1 MQRLEAARQA
11 GLLSAI
17 PEVDADEF
25 NSIPPTNA
33 NTNADL
39 GNAGFAAKPAHLLV
53 AELEEAEAR
62 KREKARATT
71 SEDVGLG
78 DDPSGSLS
86 IAALEITKPKADVER
101 HERKLPSW
109 VLGLVITLVALI
121 VGAVAYN
128 VGFSEPPPE
137 SARDHTELVHKLE
150 TRKKAI
156 AAMEQGHKLA
166 MIGGA
171 KADAAIVA
179 YEKALGFEPTL
190 AKAHKGLGSVYAT
203 KKDVPKMVEH
213 YKKYLALDP
222 TADDAAAVQK
232 IIDKH
237 DDDPMRPKKPSSGK

>member
-86 IAALEITKPKADVER
+86 IAALEITKPKA
-101 HERKLPSW
+101 KLSIIW
-109 VLGLVITLVALI
+109 LGVDWNIVHINTNATL
-121 VGAVAYN
+121 
-128 VGFSEPPPE
+128 SEFFKNFL
-137 SARDHTELVHKLE
+137 T
-150 TRKKAI
+150 
-156 AAMEQGHKLA
+156 
-166 MIGGA
+166 
-171 KADAAIVA
+171 
-179 YEKALGFEPTL
+179 TL
-190 AKAHKGLGSVYAT
+190 SVF
-203 KKDVPKMVEH
+203 
-213 YKKYLALDP
+213 LDINL
-222 TADDAAAVQK
+222 DW
-232 IIDKH
+232 I
-237 DDDPMRPKKPSSGK
+237 